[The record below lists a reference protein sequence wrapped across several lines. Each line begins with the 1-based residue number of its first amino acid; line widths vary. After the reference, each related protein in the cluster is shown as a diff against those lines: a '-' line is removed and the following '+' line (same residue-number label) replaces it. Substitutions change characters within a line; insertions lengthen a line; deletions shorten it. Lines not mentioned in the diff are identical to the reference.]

1 MLLGNVYGADH
12 YGADHYADETL
23 LHAHAPPPPPQEGP
37 LGPAVGGRGE
47 GSGVRA
53 SLSERLRGSVSRD
66 RAPTGIS
73 GAYRSMHH
81 PPPPPAPPVPA
92 APPPAS
98 MWPEQ
103 PPRESPG
110 EFATCV
116 ADVVC
121 SYLWRVLP
129 QRAAAAATAARHG
142 RQQREPLIASLRFC
156 VETDS
161 AGSPLIPEP
170 LRQIELWCM
179 LAGWGLVHVGS
190 VPISYDRRFRCT
202 FPEIH
207 EAVLHRVPHI
217 GTPAEAA
224 GPVGYLVSL
233 AIKEE
238 RRVLAVVDELL
249 ARHVPGLA

>member
-1 MLLGNVYGADH
+1 MVLGNVYGADH
-12 YGADHYADETL
+12 YGADHYVDEPL
-23 LHAHAPPPPPQEGP
+23 LQAPPPPPPQEGP
-37 LGPAVGGRGE
+37 RPAVGGRGDAA
-47 GSGVRA
+47 GSQRT
-53 SLSERLRGSVSRD
+53 SLSERLRGGVSRD
-66 RAPTGIS
+66 RPAGS
-73 GAYRSMHH
+73 VMYRSY
-81 PPPPPAPPVPA
+81 PPPPAPPVPA
-92 APPPAS
+92 EPPAS
-98 MWPEQ
+98 IWSEQ
-103 PPRESPG
+103 PQREGPG
-110 EFATCV
+110 EFARCV

-142 RQQREPLIASLRFC
+142 RQREPLIASLRFC
-156 VETDS
+156 IETDS

-179 LAGWGLVHVGS
+179 LAGWGLVHVGA

-202 FPEIH
+202 FPEIR

-238 RRVLAVVDELL
+238 RRVLAVVDEML